1 MSMSKR
7 SLGRRCQRRGFSLLE
22 VVLAL
27 AILVGA
33 IAVLG
38 ELVRLGT
45 TNASSARELT
55 QAQLLCE
62 SKMAEI
68 AAGLIL
74 PEAVQSVPCEY
85 NPEFLYS
92 IDLQPTEMPGLVA
105 LQVTVFQDLPASH
118 RPVEFSLVRWIQDP
132 LLELPT
138 VVPPADGSTGGTSA
152 PSGVS
157 L

>member
-1 MSMSKR
+1 MSMHPR
-7 SLGRRCQRRGFSLLE
+7 SGQRRSRGFSLLE

-45 TNASSARELT
+45 VNAGSARDLT

-68 AAGLIL
+68 SAGLIL
-74 PEAVQSVPCEY
+74 PEMVQAVPCEY
-85 NPEFLYS
+85 NAEFLYS
-92 IDLQPTEMPGLVA
+92 IDVQPTDMPGLVA
-105 LQVTVFQDLPASH
+105 LRVTVTQDLPASH
-118 RPVEFSLVRWIQDP
+118 RPAEFSLLRWIQDP

-138 VVPPADGSTGGTSA
+138 TVPTDGATGGTSQ
-152 PSGVS
+152 S
-157 L
+157 LSPGASL